1 MGSPHGHVEG
11 LSVVVSPSKFS
22 PLMEIEDD
30 GEEEA
35 AEVLNEVVE
44 EVEEGEVIEERGVQ
58 LIPSRGKR
66 SRVANVHKKCILR
79 HNATELRLKMRG
91 DGFLKVEDLLKLDLE
106 TAAKF
111 QLKSQERSVSLIFIV
126 SHVHL
131 ICCNGSLCTWYLRE
145 EFGIDLGIW
154 LKAYE

>member
-1 MGSPHGHVEG
+1 M
-11 LSVVVSPSKFS
+11 
-22 PLMEIEDD
+22 
-30 GEEEA
+30 
-35 AEVLNEVVE
+35 
-44 EVEEGEVIEERGVQ
+44 
-58 LIPSRGKR
+58 
-66 SRVANVHKKCILR
+66 R

-91 DGFLKVEDLLKLDLE
+91 DGFLKVEDLLKIDLE

-131 ICCNGSLCTWYLRE
+131 ICCNGSLYTWYLRE